1 MKANEQISDAPAK
14 VKRPIQAQASKT
26 RKAARKTSTTAG
38 KKLRSARKGSNGHQE
53 FAFSDYSDNAARFI
67 TRAKSALGDAYNWVG
82 ETGSALPKNARRI
95 GFPDQRELATY
106 IDKKPLIVGALGVGL
121 GVVLATVVPL
131 RRSSAPT
138 KRSAKKSISRK

>member
-1 MKANEQISDAPAK
+1 MKASEQISDAPAK
-14 VKRPIQAQASKT
+14 LKRSIKAQASKT
-26 RKAARKTSTTAG
+26 GKAARKINATAR
-38 KKLRSARKGSNGHQE
+38 KKSSSARKGSNGRQE

-131 RRSSAPT
+131 RRSSAPA
-138 KRSAKKSISRK
+138 KRTAKKSTSRK